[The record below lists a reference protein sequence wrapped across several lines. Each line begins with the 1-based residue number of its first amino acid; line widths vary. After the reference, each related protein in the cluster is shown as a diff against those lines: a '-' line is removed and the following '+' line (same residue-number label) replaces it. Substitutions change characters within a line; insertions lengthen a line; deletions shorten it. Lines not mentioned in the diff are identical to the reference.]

1 MAKKPSPPAPDAAA
15 PAGDEPLSFEQA
27 LAALQEIAAQLE
39 RGDMSLEQALALH
52 SRGQQLAAYCSAQLD
67 QAELRVRKIENRDE

>member
-39 RGDMSLEQALALH
+39 RGDMSLEQALAL
-52 SRGQQLAAYCSAQLD
+52 D
-67 QAELRVRKIENRDE
+67 RKSVV